1 MQTIRHPVTLGSRV
15 PLWPVFSLR
24 RIRLSHATTSCE
36 EGLDGLSRL
45 ITPDLP
51 VNHGQSNPI
60 GDHRERQ
67 LYVGCD
73 VAFEGT
79 TAGRNG
85 GEMAGANKKLV
96 IIFEEEGP
104 F

>member
-15 PLWPVFSLR
+15 PLWPVFSTR
-24 RIRLSHATTSCE
+24 SIRLSHATTSCE

-51 VNHGQSNPI
+51 VNHGQLNTS

-85 GEMAGANKKLV
+85 GEMAGANEKLV
-96 IIFEEEGP
+96 IIFEEERP

>member
-1 MQTIRHPVTLGSRV
+1 
-15 PLWPVFSLR
+15 
-24 RIRLSHATTSCE
+24 
-36 EGLDGLSRL
+36 LSRL

-51 VNHGQSNPI
+51 PNHGQLNSS
-60 GDHRERQ
+60 GDHRKRQ

-85 GEMAGANKKLV
+85 GEMAGANEKLV
-96 IIFEEEGP
+96 IIFEEERP

>member
-1 MQTIRHPVTLGSRV
+1 M
-15 PLWPVFSLR
+15 
-24 RIRLSHATTSCE
+24 
-36 EGLDGLSRL
+36 SRL

-51 VNHGQSNPI
+51 VSHGQLNPSVY
-60 GDHRERQ
+60 HRERQ
-67 LYVGCD
+67 LYVGCN

-85 GEMAGANKKLV
+85 GEMAGANEKLV
-96 IIFEEEGP
+96 IIFEEERP

>member
-1 MQTIRHPVTLGSRV
+1 
-15 PLWPVFSLR
+15 
-24 RIRLSHATTSCE
+24 
-36 EGLDGLSRL
+36 L

-51 VNHGQSNPI
+51 VNHRQSNPS
-60 GDHRERQ
+60 GDNRERQ

-73 VAFEGT
+73 VALEGT

-85 GEMAGANKKLV
+85 GEMAGTNEKLV
-96 IIFEEEGP
+96 IIFEEERP